1 MSVVTACPVPCTSS
15 TPATRVP
22 ATVTK
27 APWDPD
33 VAEQVPRYL
42 VPAESGRPGEVYRA
56 HPARYLALAGGRG
69 GVVPGTAAGWYLV
82 PAGEEVGDEVVL
94 RVLTAPSSC
103 PRPRPS
109 KLRLARARVLV
120 ILRGGESDSYLSRSG
135 TVRSSLRWQ
144 KVTPSR
150 RVAART

>member
-1 MSVVTACPVPCTSS
+1 MSAVTACPVPCTSS

-22 ATVTK
+22 TTMTRA
-27 APWDPD
+27 AWGPD
-33 VAEQVPRYL
+33 AAEQVPWYRVL
-42 VPAESGRPGEVYRA
+42 AGSGRPGEVYRA

-82 PAGEEVGDEVVL
+82 PAGEEVGGEIVL

>member
-1 MSVVTACPVPCTSS
+1 MSAVTACPVPCTSS

-22 ATVTK
+22 ATMTR
-27 APWDPD
+27 AAWGPD
-33 VAEQVPRYL
+33 AAEQVPW
-42 VPAESGRPGEVYRA
+42 YRV
-56 HPARYLALAGGRG
+56 LAGGRG

-82 PAGEEVGDEVVL
+82 PAAEEVGDEVVL